1 MSKNYQKF
9 LGILGAVSI
18 ILLFI
23 IISYILQTN
32 SQLIENYLDKG
43 IIGIILYLLIT
54 TFATVIAPISAVPLL
69 PVAVFLWGWVF
80 AAILSIIGWTLGS
93 VIAFL
98 LARKFGLPIVKKFVP
113 INKISEYENY
123 VPKEK
128 IFISII
134 IMRIFL
140 PVDILSY
147 LLGLFSKIKLS
158 TYALATI
165 IGITPFAF
173 LIAYIGKLPIQY
185 QITSLLLGGI
195 ILLFIMLK
203 YHKKIQNQFK

>member
-1 MSKNYQKF
+1 MSKNHQKF

-23 IISYILQTN
+23 LISYILQTN
-32 SQLIENYLDKG
+32 PQLIENYLNKG
-43 IIGIILYLLIT
+43 IIGILLYIFIT

-69 PVAVFLWGWVF
+69 PVAVFLWGWIF

-93 VIAFL
+93 IIAFL

-113 INKISEYENY
+113 IKKISEYENY

-134 IMRIFL
+134 IIRIFL

-147 LLGLFSKIKLS
+147 ILGLFSKIKLS
-158 TYALATI
+158 TYILATI

-173 LIAYIGKLPIQY
+173 LLAYIGKLPIQY

-195 ILLFIMLK
+195 LLLFIMLK
-203 YHKKIQNQFK
+203 YHQKIKK

>member
-1 MSKNYQKF
+1 MSKNHQKF

-23 IISYILQTN
+23 LISYILQTN
-32 SQLIENYLDKG
+32 PQLIENYLNKG
-43 IIGIILYLLIT
+43 IIGILLYIFIT

-69 PVAVFLWGWVF
+69 PVAVFLWGWIF
-80 AAILSIIGWTLGS
+80 AAILSVIGWTLGS
-93 VIAFL
+93 IIAFL

-113 INKISEYENY
+113 IKKISEYENY

-134 IMRIFL
+134 IIRIFL

-147 LLGLFSKIKLS
+147 ILGLFSKIKLS
-158 TYALATI
+158 TYILATI

-173 LIAYIGKLPIQY
+173 LLAYIGKLPIQY

-195 ILLFIMLK
+195 LLLFIMLK
-203 YHKKIQNQFK
+203 YHQKIKK